1 MKNQFS
7 LLAYRN
13 RLLLLLGVV
22 ALCGALVACQRM
34 APKPDPAEPVDPTPV
49 EPTAPPLPVEAA
61 AYVATAVEQSLGMML
76 RALSDPET
84 LVVPQ
89 GTATLDTLDAETVAQ
104 AHPFAICP
112 LESSDDATDNDGD
125 NFAENETRSFG
136 NRRTG
141 NPPPP
146 ECELFSLDGFLSLF
160 GSGSLGI
167 DDKDDMDA
175 ASGVTLEALTEYRV
189 TLGES
194 ESISIT
200 LEVSFD
206 VSRSAGAA
214 DYEIDHEGTVSVAYP
229 FSRSDVEGHYD
240 ATLTGSFASG
250 TVGVQGGF
258 TFSTTPADCST
269 LDAALQEA
277 CQEAVQEVESGGFTP
292 QVSTSDLAYDTAA
305 CATTFTGGSFEVR
318 AGDSV
323 LKSTYDGCGP
333 ATVTYNGQPLPPTPE
348 MPS

>member
-1 MKNQFS
+1 MLKSRFS

-22 ALCGALVACQRM
+22 ALCGALVACARM
-34 APKPDPAEPVDPTPV
+34 AGKPAEPV
-49 EPTAPPLPVEAA
+49 EPPALPVEAA
-61 AYVATAVEQSLGMML
+61 AIAATSVEQSLGIML
-76 RALSDPET
+76 LALKDPET
-84 LVVPQ
+84 LVVPR
-89 GTATLDTLDAETVAQ
+89 GTALSGTLDADIVAQ
-104 AHPFAICP
+104 ALPFATCP
-112 LESSDDATDNDGD
+112 LESSGDPTDNDGD

-141 NPPPP
+141 NPTPP
-146 ECELFSLDGFLSLF
+146 ECEVFSLDGFLSVV
-160 GSGSLGI
+160 GSGTLGI
-167 DDKDDMDA
+167 ADKDDMDA

-194 ESISIT
+194 ISIT
-200 LEVSFD
+200 SDVSFD

-214 DYEIDHEGTVSVAYP
+214 DYEIDHEGTVSVADP
-229 FSRSDVEGHYD
+229 FSRTDVEGDYD
-240 ATLTGSFASG
+240 ATLTGTFARG

-277 CQEAVQEVESGGFTP
+277 CQEAEDLESGGFTL
-292 QVSTSDLAYDTAA
+292 QVSASDLAYDTAT
-305 CATTFTGGSFEVR
+305 CATTFTGGSFDVR

-323 LKSTYDGCGP
+323 VKSTYDGCGP
-333 ATVTYNGQPLPPTPE
+333 ATVTYNGQPVPPPE
-348 MPS
+348 MPAS